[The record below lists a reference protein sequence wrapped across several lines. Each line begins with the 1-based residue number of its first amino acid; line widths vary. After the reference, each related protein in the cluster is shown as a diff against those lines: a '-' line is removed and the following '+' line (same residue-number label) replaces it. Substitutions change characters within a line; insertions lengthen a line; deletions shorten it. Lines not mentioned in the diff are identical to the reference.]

1 MHAMTAAAPTL
12 RRNDARHRFEIE
24 VDGKVAGSMTYR
36 PRGEALELVHTE
48 VGPEYQG
55 QGLAARLTRFALDQA
70 RAAGQKVIPS
80 CAYVA
85 AYLQRHPQDQDLV
98 AG

>member
-24 VDGKVAGSMTYR
+24 VDGKVAGFMVYR
-36 PRGEALELVHTE
+36 PHGQALELVHTE
-48 VGPEYQG
+48 VDSGYEG
-55 QGLAARLTRFALDQA
+55 QGLAGQLTRFALDQA

-98 AG
+98 AS

>member
-1 MHAMTAAAPTL
+1 MNAAATVH
-12 RRNDARHRFEIE
+12 RNDARHRYEIE
-24 VDGKVAGSMTYR
+24 VDGKVAGSMVYR
-36 PRGEALELVHTE
+36 QQGDTLDLVHTE
-48 VGPEYQG
+48 VDDAYQG
-55 QGLAARLTRFALDQA
+55 QGLAAQLARFALDEA
-70 RAAGQKVIPS
+70 RRGGRKIIPS